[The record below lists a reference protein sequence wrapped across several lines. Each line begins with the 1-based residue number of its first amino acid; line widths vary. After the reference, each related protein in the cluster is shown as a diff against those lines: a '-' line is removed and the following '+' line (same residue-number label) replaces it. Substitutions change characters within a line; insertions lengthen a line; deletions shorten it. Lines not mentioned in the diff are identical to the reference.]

1 MFHARRTILVLV
13 ATVVALLSVSAVQAA
28 VTGKI
33 TGFAVDKRTGDP
45 LPSVA
50 VQIAG
55 TTQGAL
61 TTVDGDY
68 LIMNVSP
75 GTYSLTFR
83 LVGYLTVQVDEVQ
96 VITGRTAGVN
106 VELEPSAIETGLVIT
121 KVGERDVMEM
131 DNPRSSVVLG
141 KEQLQAMPVQDID
154 AIVAATVGV
163 VKRYG
168 ELHIRGGRSGEVSYV
183 VDGVETKDPLGGL
196 GPTDAGMNLSSNTIE
211 EIQII
216 KGGFDPEFGRAMSG
230 IVTVSTKT
238 GSVTTEGH
246 IELYTDNLRAP
257 NLNKYSNKYDRLYFS
272 LGGPEPLFARKLLP
286 ALGVDY
292 FKDKLFYFLSV
303 DAFKTDGAYAYDD
316 YTSASRQRD
325 WREHDILGFTLRDRQ
340 QNSFAMTA
348 KLTYKVTNNLKM
360 VFNYQGIWKDETVFS
375 WDYRYTPET
384 APIGNDLNERVSL
397 SMTHQLNK
405 STFYE
410 IVLSRVY
417 HEYVRKP
424 DDPANPG
431 AGLSPDQFAFRDEWE
446 SFTDRNGNGVYDAPE
461 PYINVYGDTSYAYGG
476 SQYNFGDVFIPDTL
490 ATILWQ
496 WDNQHPYL
504 LYDPWF
510 GDSIRYNEKD
520 PNIPWRSKQFFVDTY
535 VDTVLWDW
543 SGNGLID
550 FDEGEPFVDV
560 NNNGRWDRG
569 DQVRND
575 QNGNNR
581 FDRELGTVVSLDV
594 AEPFTDGDI
603 NLGEPF
609 HDYNNNGVFD
619 YGIDLFTKAVDPLY
633 NQDLNHNG
641 KHDGRDANWTPG
653 IPYRDLN
660 GNGIYDQANNVYDAG
675 EPFVDVNGNGK
686 WDGND
691 NFLDYGYHEG
701 LTGSGS
707 TESPHYQENSSDV
720 WTIDFKI
727 TKQVVRE
734 HELKTGFQLRFLEL
748 KFAEITNP
756 WTKSSEEVA
765 AAGGP
770 YPDRGAVRDFY
781 SHDPVEGAFFIQD
794 IVEYGSLVARVGLR
808 YDFFFQSDGV
818 DTLIEVYAETGRD
831 VIDSRGKLSPRIG
844 VSYPITEK
852 AKIYFNYGHFYQ
864 LPRYT
869 NMYQRLGQLR
879 GRIGNPNL
887 DFEKTVQY
895 EFGVRYNLSGDYVLD
910 ISGFYKDIFG
920 IINTSPVYNP
930 VTGASLYSEYVNNDY
945 GRTRGFEIQ
954 LDKKYGNFISGYLSY
969 TYAFA
974 YGKAS
979 SETSN
984 YDALVQNREIPIQE
998 FPLDWDVRHAIT
1010 LNFDLRI
1017 SKADHPKLFGYSI
1030 PNDWGVNIL
1039 WQWDSG
1045 FPFTPASTYPGLK
1058 MQPGEKVLENSLR
1071 KPASS
1076 TVDVRVN
1083 KNFTMFNIDYSFELW
1098 IDNVLDSKNI
1108 LEVHQS
1114 TGREDTNNNVNGVI
1128 RGGNDYDQ
1136 IPWWTDPGRNV
1147 RLGLTVNF

>member
-1 MFHARRTILVLV
+1 MFHARRAILVLV

-33 TGFAVDKRTGDP
+33 TGVVVDKRSGDA

-55 TTQGAL
+55 TSQGAL

-68 LIMNVSP
+68 LILNVSP
-75 GTYSLTFR
+75 GTYSITFK
-83 LVGYLTVQVDEVQ
+83 LVGYHTMQVDEVQ
-96 VITGRTAGVN
+96 VITGRTAQVN
-106 VELEPSAIETGLVIT
+106 VELESTTLESDIVQRVI
-121 KVGERDVMEM
+121 GQRDVMEM
-131 DNPRSSVVLG
+131 ENPRSSVVFG
-141 KEQLQAMPVQDID
+141 KEQLQAMPVQDVD
-154 AIVAATVGV
+154 GIVAATVGV

-246 IELYTDNLRAP
+246 IELYTDNFRAP
-257 NLNKYSNKYDRLYFS
+257 NLNTYSNKYDRLYFS
-272 LGGPEPLFARKLLP
+272 LGGPEPLFARNILP

-292 FKDKLFYFLSV
+292 FKDKLFYFFSV
-303 DAFKTDGAYAYDD
+303 DVYKTDGAYAYDE
-316 YTSASRQRD
+316 YTSPSRQRN
-325 WREHDILGFTLRDRQ
+325 WREHDILGLTLRDRQ
-340 QNSFAMTA
+340 QNSFSMTA
-348 KLTYKVTNNLKM
+348 KMTYKVTNNLKM

-375 WDYRYTPET
+375 WKYRYTPET
-384 APIGNDLNERVSL
+384 APIGNDMNERLSL
-397 SMTHQLNK
+397 SMTHQLSK

-424 DDPANPG
+424 DDPAHPG
-431 AGLSPDQFAFRDEWE
+431 AGISPDQFRFRNEWE

-461 PYINVYGDTSYAYGG
+461 PFINVYGDTSYAYGG
-476 SQYNFGDVFIPDTL
+476 EQYNFGDVFIPDTL
-490 ATILWQ
+490 ASYAPPGGFG
-496 WDNQHPYL
+496 WDNHHPYL

-510 GDSIRYNEKD
+510 GDSIRYDEKD
-520 PNIPWRSKQFFVDTY
+520 PLIPWRNQQDFVDTY
-535 VDTVLWDW
+535 VDTILWDW

-569 DQVRND
+569 DQVKND

-581 FDRELGTVVSLDV
+581 FDRELGSVVGLDV
-594 AEPFTDGDI
+594 AEPFTDGDV

-619 YGIDLFTKAVDPLY
+619 YGIDVFTKAVDPLY

-641 KHDGRDANWTPG
+641 KHDGRDAPWTPG

-660 GNGIYDQANNVYDAG
+660 GNGIYDLANNAYDAG
-675 EPFVDVNGNGK
+675 EPFVDANGNGK

-691 NFLDYGYHEG
+691 GFLDYGYHV
-701 LTGSGS
+701 GSGLG
-707 TESPHYQENSSDV
+707 EDPHYQENSSNV
-720 WTIDFKI
+720 WTADFKI
-727 TKQVVRE
+727 TKQLVRE

-748 KFAEITNP
+748 EFAEITGP
-756 WTKSSEEVA
+756 WDRASEEVA
-765 AAGGP
+765 SIGGP
-770 YPDRGAVRDFY
+770 YSDRGSARDFY
-781 SHDPVEGAFFIQD
+781 KHDPVEGAFFIQD

-818 DTLIEVYAETGRD
+818 DTLIKSYAETGRD
-831 VIDSRGKLSPRIG
+831 VVSSRGKLSPRVG

-864 LPRYT
+864 LPEYV
-869 NMYQRLGQLR
+869 NMYQRLGQNTGIL
-879 GRIGNPNL
+879 GNPNL
-887 DFEKTVQY
+887 DFGKTVQY

-920 IINTSPVYNP
+920 IINSSPVYEGT
-930 VTGASLYSEYVNNDY
+930 VTRYSEYQNNDY
-945 GRTRGFEIQ
+945 GRTRGFEIE
-954 LDKKYGNFISGYLSY
+954 LAKKYGNFVSGYMSY

-979 SETSN
+979 SENSN
-984 YDALVQNREIPIQE
+984 FEDLVAHNEIPIQE
-998 FPLDWDVRHAIT
+998 YPLDWDVRHAIT

-1017 SKADHPKLFGYSI
+1017 SRADHPKLFGYSI
-1030 PNDWGVNIL
+1030 PNDWGVNVL
-1039 WQWDSG
+1039 WQWSSG
-1045 FPFTPASTYPGLK
+1045 LPFTPAANYPGLTL
-1058 MQPGEKVLENSLR
+1058 QAGEKVIKNGLR
-1071 KPASS
+1071 KPSSS
-1076 TVDVRVN
+1076 TVDIRFN
-1083 KNFTMFNIDYSFELW
+1083 KNFSAFSIDYSFEVW
-1098 IDNVLDSKNI
+1098 VENVFDNRNI
-1108 LEVHQS
+1108 QDVHTA
-1114 TGREDTNNNVNGVI
+1114 TGRADTSNNLNGVI
-1128 RGGNDYDQ
+1128 RGGNDFDK